1 MNYITHVKFCVSIGG
16 FLRDCVLV
24 FKGFPGGTEVKASA
38 CNVGGLGSI
47 PGLGRYPGEGNGN
60 PLQYSCLD
68 NPMDRGALWA
78 TVHQLVAK
86 SRTQLSDFTFTFIF
100 TLHMWRN
107 YPECSR
113 ETERCMQS
121 IWEISCKT
129 WKKSLRDLEDKH
141 VQKSPNG
148 YFKGKKCERM
158 GERNNVKMH
167 HSSEFSKLFKDKSSI
182 SGNWMNFK

>member
-1 MNYITHVKFCVSIGG
+1 MWKCRRQWKFRSGDCTWRLSFISLVTGLSIFIS
-16 FLRDCVLV
+16 FLSISSRPSLPSWRRKWQPTPV
-24 FKGFPGGTEVKASA
+24 F
-38 CNVGGLGSI
+38 L
-47 PGLGRYPGEGNGN
+47 PGESHGQRSFVG
-60 PLQYSCLD
+60 YS
-68 NPMDRGALWA
+68 PP
-78 TVHQLVAK
+78 VAK
-86 SRTQLSDFTFTFIF
+86 SRTQLSDFTFTFTFIF